1 MVSGKRNFE
10 IYMRFLGHFYNQV
23 SNDDFLSH
31 WTFADEGRY
40 FGYIMVEKM
49 AILPWFCF
57 EFNEC
62 SMNDLNIQRTN
73 LNPSMN
79 LYEGFIVSVN
89 FHLRLES
96 DRDKVYEF
104 LYVVTFLELVIDQT
118 HISKSPAAK
127 RIWFW

>member
-1 MVSGKRNFE
+1 
-10 IYMRFLGHFYNQV
+10 
-23 SNDDFLSH
+23 
-31 WTFADEGRY
+31 
-40 FGYIMVEKM
+40 
-49 AILPWFCF
+49 
-57 EFNEC
+57 
-62 SMNDLNIQRTN
+62 MNDLNIQRTN

-127 RIWFW
+127 RI

>member
-1 MVSGKRNFE
+1 
-10 IYMRFLGHFYNQV
+10 
-23 SNDDFLSH
+23 
-31 WTFADEGRY
+31 
-40 FGYIMVEKM
+40 
-49 AILPWFCF
+49 
-57 EFNEC
+57 
-62 SMNDLNIQRTN
+62 
-73 LNPSMN
+73 MN

-127 RIWFW
+127 RI